1 MQRFGLALS
10 GGGFRAAIYHL
21 GVIRFLRDAGA
32 LSQVSHI
39 TSVSGGSVL
48 GAHLVLNWDRYN
60 GTDEEFQQV
69 ADELLSFMRLDVR
82 NRIVRRFPLASM
94 VNFGRRTMRMSTK
107 RQYTRAG
114 LLEQH
119 YEKYLYGDTGLFR
132 LPDRPRLYVLAT
144 NLSEGSLCAFHRD
157 GMLLQRRS
165 RSGKLHFEEIE
176 IGLATVPMAVAASS
190 AFPGFFPPLELR
202 NAEVGAK
209 EGEFGSHAF
218 TDGGI
223 YDNLGLRMFRYIQ
236 QAAFRT
242 ASLPVL
248 GDVIN
253 PEAFVGALTS
263 QSDRDTNTPLGVLA
277 RKISQA
283 GSSPAE
289 LNAVQDQNE
298 LCRVLI
304 DRIGQVA
311 RNHELYRDPVFQ
323 AMELTNDNAKSLMI
337 EVKSSTERPAL
348 RDRVWLNRQIIS
360 DVIQQH
366 AGRPCLR
373 AGHGG
378 FDGIMVSN
386 AGAKF
391 KVRADGGA
399 GGLVKTALRSSDILM
414 DRVNQLELESF
425 QNTPGV
431 IFFPITMTVPPS
443 QDALAP
449 HPQVQRHAASIRT
462 DMDRFSDLE
471 ISALVQHGYCV
482 ARQVIREE
490 SPLPGASIPETA
502 PWDPLQTV
510 CTQDARPAGRAFA
523 LADATSAL
531 SSARELQRSAT
542 RRTVSTLLSWKDWPT
557 YVWVPVV
564 AFVLLA
570 VPYTLY
576 RYRET
581 TRQQG
586 YVLSAVTATSPLYR
600 TMLQLLENGE
610 PPSIEPVAYEEV
622 ESLQPTDFTGF
633 QVLSDDRIYD
643 LRSWTSDHDEV
654 LSPPYAHSRMR
665 VRRTEDGTEN
675 ALLRLQGVST
685 DRELAIE
692 CRPDSLRPRYSRAD
706 QPDGSYHWELSLDF
720 SRVPIGADTVLVLE
734 EMIPSDAAM
743 QVGRE
748 GRFQFS
754 IKADTGLVRIWMLMP
769 EGRDY
774 EKFEISGFPLGHPE
788 LAEVVVPATTVR
800 LPIGAIATFQ
810 LINPKHNY
818 RYVCRWRW
826 SEELDV
832 K

>member
-32 LSQVSHI
+32 LSQISHI

-69 ADELLSFMRLDVR
+69 GDELLHFMQLDVR

-119 YEKYLYGDTGLFR
+119 YEKYLYGDTGLFN
-132 LPDRPRLYVLAT
+132 LPDRPRLYILAT

-165 RSGKLHFEEIE
+165 RSGKLLIEELE

-190 AFPGFFPPLELR
+190 AFPGFFPPLLLR

-236 QAAFRT
+236 QSSFRS

-253 PEAFVGALTS
+253 PDAFISALTS
-263 QSDRDTNTPLGVLA
+263 EADAHTNTPMGVLA
-277 RKISQA
+277 KKVTEVGSNLHDLGAAQGQA
-283 GSSPAE
+283 E
-289 LNAVQDQNE
+289 RCQI
-298 LCRVLI
+298 LI
-304 DRIGQVA
+304 DRIGHLA
-311 RNHELYRDPVFQ
+311 RTQDLYRDPVFQ
-323 AMELTNDNAKSLMI
+323 AMDLTSPNAKSLLI
-337 EVKSSTERPAL
+337 DLNASNEKPAM
-348 RDRVWLNRQIIS
+348 RDLVWLNRQIIS
-360 DVIQQH
+360 DVLQQH

-425 QNTPGV
+425 NNTPGV
-431 IFFPITMTVPPS
+431 VFFPITLRVLPS
-443 QDALAP
+443 QDAHAP

-471 ISALVQHGYCV
+471 ISALTQHGYCV

-490 SPLPGASIPETA
+490 APLRGANIPEDP
-502 PWDPLQTV
+502 PWDPLKDRGLQRASLGDEGFAFS
-510 CTQDARPAGRAFA
+510 DASRA
-523 LADATSAL
+523 LD
-531 SSARELQRSAT
+531 SARMLQRSAT

-557 YVWVPVV
+557 YVWVPLV
-564 AFVLLA
+564 ATVLLA
-570 VPYTLY
+570 LPYSLY
-576 RYRET
+576 RSNET
-581 TRQQG
+581 AQQQG
-586 YVLSAVTATSPLYR
+586 YVLSAVAATSPLYR
-600 TMLQLLENGE
+600 TMLELLENGE
-610 PPSIEPVAYEEV
+610 PPSLKPVTFDEV
-622 ESLQPTDFTGF
+622 ESLTPPDFTGF
-633 QVLSDDRIYD
+633 EALSDDRIYD
-643 LRSWTSDHDEV
+643 LRSWTTRQEEV
-654 LSPPYAHSRMR
+654 PSPPYVHSRVR
-665 VRRTEDGTEN
+665 VRRTEEGSEN
-675 ALLRLQGVST
+675 TQLRLQGAST
-685 DRELAIE
+685 DSELSIR
-692 CRPDSLRPRYSRAD
+692 CHPDSLEPKISRAS
-706 QPDGSYHWELSLDF
+706 QPDGTYQWELALDF
-720 SRVPIGADTVLVLE
+720 SRVPIGADTVLVFD
-734 EMIPSDAAM
+734 EMLPGDAAL

-748 GRFQFS
+748 ARFHFN
-754 IKADTGLVRIWMLMP
+754 IAADTGLVRIWMLMP
-769 EGRDY
+769 EGREY

-788 LAEVVVPATTVR
+788 LAEVVVPATTVS

-826 SEELDV
+826 LEDLEV
-832 K
+832 E